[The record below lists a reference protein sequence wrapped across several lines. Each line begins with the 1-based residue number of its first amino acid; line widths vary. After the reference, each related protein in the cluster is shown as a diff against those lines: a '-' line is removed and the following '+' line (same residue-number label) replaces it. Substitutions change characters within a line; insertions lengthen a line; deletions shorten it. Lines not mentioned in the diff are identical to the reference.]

1 MDLRNPDVWISHLLE
16 NLPEAK
22 LACALKEDNPA
33 WEYIDGAML
42 KLGSLA
48 HDQLDIPE
56 IQRRGLE
63 LLASESKDFRL
74 LAHLL
79 RTLQHAGNPLL
90 ALRLLALYV
99 EHYWVVAAPQNPAH
113 KQRFAAQVL
122 KRFESGADS
131 FAEGADTL
139 QRDSL
144 LAELARLAQCW
155 QEHNIPAL
163 AQAVDD
169 LSSLYRRAYRGTQ
182 AVQPV
187 APASSSRSS
196 PADAA
201 PVSSPAAVPVNPA
214 PTIDIDS
221 HDDKAWRDTLL
232 KVAAI
237 LCERSPGSPQGY
249 RLRRHAL
256 WHNITSVPQAESDGR
271 TPLAAVSA
279 DMAADYQARL
289 ASADMAL
296 WQQVEKSLLLA
307 PYWLDGHYLSA
318 QTAQRLGYT
327 DAAEAIRDEVTRFLA
342 RLPRLATLLFNALT
356 PYISEPTKQWLVAAQ
371 DSHNQATSVTQ
382 TSEEH
387 LAAREC
393 FTGLGLEAALHYLE
407 ALPEGSPR
415 DQFHRQYFGAQLMEE
430 AGMEKLAQQQ
440 YRMLFR
446 LGLQMRLADWEPSLL
461 EQLESKFT
469 AEQ

>member
-79 RTLQHAGNPLL
+79 RTLQHTGNPLL

-163 AQAVDD
+163 AQAVED
-169 LSSLYRRAYRGTQ
+169 LM
-182 AVQPV
+182 
-187 APASSSRSS
+187 RSMNMRTRLHE
-196 PADAA
+196 AG
-201 PVSSPAAVPVNPA
+201 VREE
-214 PTIDIDS
+214 DIEQ
-221 HDDKAWRDTLL
+221 
-232 KVAAI
+232 I
-237 LCERSPGSPQGY
+237 
-249 RLRRHAL
+249 
-256 WHNITSVPQAESDGR
+256 
-271 TPLAAVSA
+271 
-279 DMAADYQARL
+279 AR
-289 ASADMAL
+289 
-296 WQQVEKSLLLA
+296 V
-307 PYWLDGHYLSA
+307 
-318 QTAQRLGYT
+318 
-327 DAAEAIRDEVTRFLA
+327 
-342 RLPRLATLLFNALT
+342 
-356 PYISEPTKQWLVAAQ
+356 
-371 DSHNQATSVTQ
+371 
-382 TSEEH
+382 
-387 LAAREC
+387 
-393 FTGLGLEAALHYLE
+393 GLEAAIIRLTPAE
-407 ALPEGSPR
+407 MNRQTVTALLRSI
-415 DQFHRQYFGAQLMEE
+415 L
-430 AGMEKLAQQQ
+430 
-440 YRMLFR
+440 
-446 LGLQMRLADWEPSLL
+446 
-461 EQLESKFT
+461 
-469 AEQ
+469 